1 MSARTIFLSKLI
13 GLYCLLA
20 GAAMMA
26 RKQATVAAVTSMI
39 HDAPLMMVLGML
51 LVVGGLATVLTHNV
65 WSGGAAPVIA
75 TLIGWAALLKG
86 VLFLFLPTEAAAG
99 FYLHTLRYEQR
110 LHLYMA
116 PSLILGAYLTY
127 AGFTSAPR

>member
-1 MSARTIFLSKLI
+1 MSARTIFLSRLI

-20 GAAMMA
+20 GAAMVA

-39 HDAPLMMVLGML
+39 HDAPLMMLLGIL
-51 LVVGGLATVLTHNV
+51 LVIGGLATVLAHNV
-65 WSGGAAPVIA
+65 WSGGATPVIV
-75 TLIGWAALLKG
+75 TVIGWGALLKG
-86 VLFLFLPTEAAAG
+86 VMLLLLPTESAAE
-99 FYLHTLRYEQR
+99 FYLHMLHYEQCFYF
-110 LHLYMA
+110 YMA